1 MSRPQAPAP
10 AGSRNLLEI
19 LNRAAA
25 RQRDGQLAEAERLCR
40 DILRSHPDHIDASHL
55 LAIVCHQQ
63 GRIAEAVDVLGLAL
77 RNNPLAVDALCNRG
91 LMLQQLGRLEEA
103 LASFDQALEVR
114 PDDIA
119 ALHSRALICT
129 ALGRHGEAAASYD
142 RVLALRPADAEA
154 LNNRGAALGTLGR
167 HAEALACCDKALAL
181 RPDYVQAL
189 YNRGCTLD
197 ALKRHDEAIACYD
210 KVVALDPQHAEA
222 HNNRGVAL
230 DTLGCS
236 EASLASFAKALA
248 IRPDYAEAHNNRGSA
263 LAELDRPA
271 EALASYDAALAIDPD
286 YGECHWNRGLVHLRQ
301 GSLAPGWAD
310 YEWRRRTDGWEPRD
324 FPGPEWDGA
333 AVPGRRVLLYAEQAL
348 GDTLQFSRF
357 ARTVAAAGSD
367 VVLEV
372 QPALARLLQTL
383 AGVTVIGRGA
393 PLPAFDCHLPLMSVP
408 HVLRLP
414 GVSADGHYL
423 AAEPGRTERWRN
435 VLGTGGFRVG
445 IAWRGNPKAPGPS
458 RAIPLR
464 TYAPLSRIPGV
475 RLISLHK
482 DDDAGQFAGLPD
494 GMTVET
500 LGEDF
505 DAGADAFLDTA
516 AVMMNLDLVITSDTS
531 IAHLAGALGRPVWI
545 ALRHVPDWRW
555 MVRSE
560 TTPWYASARI
570 FKQARAGDWDGVL
583 ARMAVELARLVDP
596 SEQAQP

>member
-10 AGSRNLLEI
+10 AGSPTLLDT

-25 RQRDGQLAEAERLCR
+25 CQRDGRLAEAEQLCR
-40 DILRSHPDHIDASHL
+40 AILNSHPNHIDASHL

-63 GRIAEAVDVLGLAL
+63 GRTADAVDVLG
-77 RNNPLAVDALCNRG
+77 PAVKNYPRAADALCNHG
-91 LMLQQLGRLEEA
+91 LMLQQLGRHEEA
-103 LASFDQALEVR
+103 LASYDKALAVR
-114 PDDIA
+114 PSDIE
-119 ALHSRALICT
+119 ALHSRALACT

-142 RVLALRPADAEA
+142 RVLAIRPADAEA
-154 LNNRGAALGTLGR
+154 HNNRGVALSALGH
-167 HAEALACCDKALAL
+167 HADAFACFDKALAI

-189 YNRGCTLD
+189 YNRGRGLD
-197 ALKRHDEAIACYD
+197 ELQRYDEALVCYD
-210 KVVALDPQHAEA
+210 RVLALDPHHADA

-230 DTLGCS
+230 DTLGRS
-236 EASLASFAKALA
+236 EQALESFAKALA
-248 IRPDYAEAHNNRGSA
+248 IRPDYAEALNNRGSA
-263 LAELDRPA
+263 LAELDRPDD
-271 EALASYDAALAIDPD
+271 ALASYDAALALDPD
-286 YGECHWNRGLVHLRQ
+286 YAECRWNRGLVHLRQ
-301 GSLAPGWAD
+301 GSLAPGWED

-333 AVPGRRVLLYAEQAL
+333 AAPGRRVLLYAEQAL
-348 GDTLQFSRF
+348 GDTIQFVRF

-383 AGVTVIGRGA
+383 AGVTIVGRGA
-393 PLPAFDCHLPLMSVP
+393 PLPAFDRHLPLMSVP

-414 GVSADGHYL
+414 GVSVDGPYL
-423 AAEPGRTERWRN
+423 AAEPERTEQWRN
-435 VLGTGGFRVG
+435 ALGAGGFRVG

-458 RAIPLR
+458 RAIPLSV
-464 TYAPLSRIPGV
+464 YAPLSQIPGV

-482 DDDAGQFAGLPD
+482 NDGGEQSAGLPD

-500 LGEDF
+500 LGENF

-545 ALRHVPDWRW
+545 ALRHVADWRW
-555 MVRSE
+555 MVRGE
-560 TTPWYASARI
+560 VTPWYPTARV
-570 FKQARAGDWDGVL
+570 FKQERAGDWDGVF
-583 ARMAVELARLVDP
+583 ARMAKELARLVEKP
-596 SEQAQP
+596 EQARP